1 MLAMF
6 AIERDVQRA
15 MIERVAAAEAAGKRI
30 IGRED
35 ATNEG
40 DQRDALL
47 AVVAQRV
54 DIPPRIAVF
63 RDGAVEAR
71 SAIRLAAAIRPDSAA
86 IGTPGPG
93 WALPPAR

>member
-1 MLAMF
+1 MFAMF

-15 MIERVAAAEAAGKRI
+15 MIERVTTAEAAGKRVV
-30 IGRED
+30 GRED
-35 ATNEG
+35 AADES

-54 DIPPRIAVF
+54 NVPPRIAVV
-63 RDGAVEAR
+63 RNGAVEAR

-93 WALPPAR
+93 